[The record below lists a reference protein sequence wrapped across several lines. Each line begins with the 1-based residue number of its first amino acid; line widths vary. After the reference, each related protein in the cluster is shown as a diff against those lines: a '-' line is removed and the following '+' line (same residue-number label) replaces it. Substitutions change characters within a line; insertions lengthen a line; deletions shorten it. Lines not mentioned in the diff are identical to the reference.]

1 MYCSFDFGDRINCLG
16 MEFPQFPVVQA
27 ILCEQIMKHSIFWSQ
42 KDQIKLRAV
51 DIGCAVGRTSYELT
65 RTFDYVLGLDY
76 SARFIQVA
84 SMLQTQ
90 DAIPYKFTLEG
101 EIQQYKQATLDN
113 SESLDVE
120 YKFLSQLFDCSEGHK
135 GI

>member
-1 MYCSFDFGDRINCLG
+1 

-135 GI
+135 GL